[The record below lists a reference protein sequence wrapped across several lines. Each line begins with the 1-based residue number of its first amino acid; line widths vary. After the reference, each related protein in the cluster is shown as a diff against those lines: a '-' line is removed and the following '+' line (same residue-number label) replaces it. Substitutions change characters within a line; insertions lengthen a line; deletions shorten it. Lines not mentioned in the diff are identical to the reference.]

1 MVRRLLLSPASFART
16 IAAVHREVAVPTLDA
31 GCLGRL
37 IHRTGAGTEAVN
49 VMNGAAKVIQ
59 LEGSDVI
66 GAPSGS
72 DKP

>member
-1 MVRRLLLSPASFART
+1 MRVAS
-16 IAAVHREVAVPTLDA
+16 VA
-31 GCLGRL
+31 L

-59 LEGSDVI
+59 LEGGDVI